1 MTPPPADTP
10 PSPPADPPVNPDA
23 GPEPGPKPAEGGDD
37 LATLAKGG
45 RTNTVGFVIRLAARV
60 PFLFIGY
67 RLYGVDEMGRFASAF
82 VIIELFALVCALGE
96 KRGLAQRLT
105 QAVDGTGEEANRRQ
119 TNLVFDGLL
128 ASLFVTAI
136 VAALL
141 AAFPAIMFP
150 NGTNSPLDIWMIAA
164 LPGYA
169 LTEILLAAQAYRYD
183 IATTVRARAIVE
195 PWAIS
200 IAAGAFILMP
210 GVGDA
215 GLALAFIVSIY
226 AGLVT
231 AAWAFARTYGAPAG
245 WRPNPVALVRLI
257 ARALPLIG
265 ADVIE
270 RGTRL
275 IDVIIL
281 GYFAGSQTV
290 GAYFFAQQIASLPQK
305 LKTSFE
311 PILSP
316 VITKNLKTGN
326 LNAIAGHVRQVGFWI
341 IALQLGI
348 ALALGIPGEAVMG
361 LGGPEVV
368 GGTAALAFLLAA
380 EVVASMAVVS
390 EGVLVYI
397 AKKRNLAISIAVI
410 TFQAALTI
418 GLILLAQAYGL
429 GEGFQAAGAAGAL
442 FAALAIS
449 SLVKAVVLKT
459 LLKAPVS
466 NWRWA
471 LVYAAA
477 PAVVVGFL
485 ATRLPEWAELTIGI
499 PAVLAVYLWVI
510 WKRGFGEEDK
520 VLFRKN
526 AVRLA
531 ARADSRPASGR
542 SAAQP
547 GGGHPQRLI
556 AARTPDRAPSTYASR
571 NKHGQRALGRK
582 RACR

>member
-1 MTPPPADTP
+1 M
-10 PSPPADPPVNPDA
+10 
-23 GPEPGPKPAEGGDD
+23 
-37 LATLAKGG
+37 ATLAKGG
-45 RTNTVGFVIRLAARV
+45 RTNALGFVIRLIARV

-67 RLYGVDEMGRFASAF
+67 RLYGVEEMGRFASAF
-82 VIIELFALVCALGE
+82 VIIEILALLCALGE

-105 QAVDGTGEEANRRQ
+105 EGAEEHGPDSERIK
-119 TNLVFDGLL
+119 TNLVFDGMLGSLL
-128 ASLFVTAI
+128 VTG
-136 VAALL
+136 VVSALL
-141 AAFPAIMFP
+141 LAFPAVMFP

-200 IAAGAFILMP
+200 IAAGAFLLVP
-210 GVGDA
+210 GIGDG
-215 GLALAFIVSIY
+215 GLALAFIISIY
-226 AGLVT
+226 AGLAT
-231 AAWAFARTYGAPAG
+231 AAWSFARTYGGPRG
-245 WRPNPVALVRLI
+245 WRPNPAHQYRLI
-257 ARALPLIG
+257 TRALPLVG

-275 IDVIIL
+275 LDVIIL
-281 GYFAGSQTV
+281 GFFVSPVTV
-290 GAYFFAQQIASLPQK
+290 GTYFFAQQIASLPQK

-316 VITKNLKTGN
+316 VITKNLKSGN
-326 LNAIAGHVRQVGFWI
+326 MAAIAQQVRQVGFWI

-348 ALALGIPGEAVMG
+348 ALMLAIPGEAVMG

-368 GGTAALAFLLAA
+368 GGTGALTLLLAA

-397 AKKRNLAISIAVI
+397 ARKRNLAISIGVI
-410 TFQAALTI
+410 TLQAVLTV
-418 GLILLAQAYGL
+418 GLILLAKAYGL
-429 GEGFQAAGAAGAL
+429 NEGFQAASAAGAL
-442 FAALAIS
+442 FVALGLS
-449 SLVKAVVLKT
+449 SLVKAIVLKT

-471 LVYAAA
+471 LVWAAG
-477 PAVVVGFL
+477 PAVIVGFL
-485 ATRLPEWAELTIGI
+485 ATQLPEWAELLIGG
-499 PAVLAVYLWVI
+499 PAILAVYLWVI

-526 AVRLA
+526 VAPV
-531 ARADSRPASGR
+531 PAEQATGK
-542 SAAQP
+542 A
-547 GGGHPQRLI
+547 
-556 AARTPDRAPSTYASR
+556 
-571 NKHGQRALGRK
+571 
-582 RACR
+582 